1 MGASPLPL
9 LLMGPGPWGAK
20 LVSVKSINA
29 GTEVQP
35 GTSLAPT
42 MARCSFLPA
51 ILFVWG
57 PAGMWLG
64 ESELYKAVGRNKIN
78 TWKACMESMHGKAC
92 IVFIYAPHQR
102 YRQNTKV
109 CMYRGFSGVGCR
121 APPIIMAGRLL
132 PPLRSSQRSVDFLP
146 TTSYPQHRYCRTES
160 HSILKAGPYLPKI
173 LFVLV
178 GQSSP

>member
-1 MGASPLPL
+1 MNGGLPASVVVD
-9 LLMGPGPWGAK
+9 GPWALGVE
-20 LVSVKSINA
+20 LISVKSINA

-64 ESELYKAVGRNKIN
+64 GSELYKAVGRNKIN
-78 TWKACMESMHGKAC
+78 TWKACMGSMHGKAC

-102 YRQNTKV
+102 Y
-109 CMYRGFSGVGCR
+109 
-121 APPIIMAGRLL
+121 
-132 PPLRSSQRSVDFLP
+132 
-146 TTSYPQHRYCRTES
+146 
-160 HSILKAGPYLPKI
+160 
-173 LFVLV
+173 
-178 GQSSP
+178 